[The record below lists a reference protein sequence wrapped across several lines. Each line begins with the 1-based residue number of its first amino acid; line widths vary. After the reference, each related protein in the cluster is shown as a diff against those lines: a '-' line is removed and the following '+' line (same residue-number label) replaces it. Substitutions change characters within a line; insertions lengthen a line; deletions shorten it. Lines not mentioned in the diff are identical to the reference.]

1 MKKIA
6 VLFGLACVGW
16 LAIVPSTALAQA
28 TRTWVSGVGDDVN
41 PCSRTAPCKTFAGA
55 ISKTAAGGIINCID
69 PGGFG
74 AITITKSIT
83 LDCGGTFGG
92 ILVAGTNAVNVN
104 GAGVIVNLRN
114 LDIEGVGGLIG
125 VNFTQG
131 NELNIENCK
140 IFGFTAGTAVGLVFA
155 PNTAAKLNVVD
166 FIVNDNSGGIDIVPN
181 SGSSAKVSL
190 LRTTMNGNT
199 NFGLKADTTAG
210 SGAINI
216 GVQQTVKPATA
227 AIWEFNLV
235 SGAAPII
242 AMLNRVAIVGN
253 ATNGIASNQTAGST
267 ATAMVGFSVITAN
280 GKAGISVAG
289 GSVQTYGNNLID
301 GNTDNT
307 AFTPVPG
314 GLK

>member
-1 MKKIA
+1 MKQIA
-6 VLFGLACVGW
+6 AMLGLACVGW
-16 LAIVPSTALAQA
+16 LAFVPSTALAQA

-92 ILVAGTNAVNVN
+92 ILVAGTNAINVN

-114 LDIEGVGGLIG
+114 LDIEGVAGLIG
-125 VNFTQG
+125 ISFTQG

-140 IFGFTAGTAVGLVFA
+140 IFGFTAGTAAGIVFA

-166 FIVNDNSGGIDIVPN
+166 SIVNDNGGGIDIVPN

-216 GVQQTVKPATA
+216 GVTDSQASNGGHMG
-227 AIWEFNLV
+227 INLL
-235 SGAAPII
+235 SGAAPVV
-242 AMLNRVAIVGN
+242 AMLDRVAIVGN
-253 ATNGIASNQTAGST
+253 ATNGIQSNQTAGST

-280 GKAGISVAG
+280 GKAGNSVGG